1 MKSSEVNK
9 VLQDLAEILQK
20 DFGRAEHERRYPQ
33 QALPALHDERVL
45 MALRSKLEQGQS
57 INAIVPFGYSPFTR
71 LNHTLFILGK
81 EDGQDLPVGILAIT
95 DSRSH
100 VVGVV
105 EDFEI
110 PEPGATIRL
119 PVTGPSTK
127 QPFVL
132 RQPSAAEQILHVGEP
147 LIEPR
152 IPDPGGQPVPW
163 PEPGPGPG
171 RGPGFGGGRLPGRGG
186 VMGNTTTCTYET
198 TTQTLIGRSCKQVTG
213 LLVPTCDAWGND
225 YVADTQAD
233 TEVDDSGEDSLFGPG
248 LNFPW

>member
-9 VLQDLAEILQK
+9 VLQDLAEILHE

-45 MALRSKLEQGQS
+45 RALRNKLEQGQS

-71 LNHTLFILGK
+71 LNHTLLILGK
-81 EDGQDLPVGILAIT
+81 ADGQDLPVGILVIT
-95 DSRSH
+95 DYRSH

-110 PEPGATIRL
+110 PEPGTTIRL
-119 PVTGPSTK
+119 PVTYPSTN

-132 RQPSAAEQILHVGEP
+132 RQPSAAEQMLHVGVP
-147 LIEPR
+147 LIEPW
-152 IPDPGGQPVPW
+152 IPNPGGQPVPW
-163 PEPGPGPG
+163 PGPGG
-171 RGPGFGGGRLPGRGG
+171 GFGFGGGRLPGRGG
-186 VMGNTTTCTYET
+186 VTANTTTCTYET
-198 TTQTLIGRSCKQVTG
+198 TTQTLIGRSCKQVTV
-213 LLVPTCDAWGND
+213 LFVPTCDAWGND